1 MTKPFVSLAL
11 LCSAV
16 CGFASKFPLIT
27 AKSAIVMD
35 AETGAVLYGL
45 NEREARYPASTTK
58 VMTALLLIEKCEPSE
73 MIMAPHDVE
82 QIEASSL
89 HLAPFERLSAEDMLY
104 ALMLRSANDAAH
116 AVACHIGGNDEGFA
130 KLMNERA
137 AQLGCTD
144 THFTN
149 PHGLKDPL
157 HKTSAYDLAL
167 ITREAMKHERFRSA
181 AGSKKKWLIRTG
193 NPADQLLVSKNKF
206 LDEPGAEGVKTGWTI
221 PAGRC
226 FVGSKSVDGWR
237 LIVVVLGS
245 EDWLQD
251 TKALYDYAF
260 STFRREKALSKGDRV
275 GDASVTR
282 GSKELVRGVVRQD
295 VTVIRGSSGPP
306 NLQVTWN
313 EVHAPVAAG
322 EIIGRVVITDPVAGT
337 SAEADVVA
345 AEAVDVEVPMTK
357 GALILAALLGIVIV
371 GALAIVAGRR
381 TRHG

>member
-11 LCSAV
+11 LCCAV
-16 CGFASKFPLIT
+16 CGLASQLPLLT

-45 NEREARYPASTTK
+45 NEHEARYPASTTK
-58 VMTALLLIEKCEPSE
+58 VMTALLLIERCEPNE

-89 HLAPFERLSAEDMLY
+89 HLVPFERLSAEDMLY

-116 AVACHIGGNDEGFA
+116 AVACHIGGSDESFA

-157 HKTSAYDLAL
+157 HKTSAFDLAL
-167 ITREAMKHERFRSA
+167 ITREAMKYERFRA
-181 AGSKKKWLIRTG
+181 AARTKTKWLVRTG
-193 NPADQLLVSKNKF
+193 NPADQLLISKNKF

-226 FVGSKSVDGWR
+226 FVGSKSVGGWR
-237 LIVVVLGS
+237 LIAVVLGS
-245 EDWLQD
+245 EDWLKD
-251 TKALYDYAF
+251 TNALYDYAF
-260 STFRREKALSKGDRV
+260 STFRRERALSKGDRIGQANV
-275 GDASVTR
+275 IGGSENSVL
-282 GSKELVRGVVRQD
+282 GIVSKDLV
-295 VTVIRGSSGPP
+295 VIRGSDGPP
-306 NLQVTWN
+306 NVYVTWKKL
-313 EVHAPVAAG
+313 HAPVAAG
-322 EIIGRVVITDPVAGT
+322 DVIGRVTVTDPVAGT
-337 SAEADVVA
+337 NAEADVLA
-345 AEAVDVEVPMTK
+345 ADTVEAEIPTAK
-357 GALILAALLGIVIV
+357 GALILAALLAILIA

-381 TRHG
+381 TRYG